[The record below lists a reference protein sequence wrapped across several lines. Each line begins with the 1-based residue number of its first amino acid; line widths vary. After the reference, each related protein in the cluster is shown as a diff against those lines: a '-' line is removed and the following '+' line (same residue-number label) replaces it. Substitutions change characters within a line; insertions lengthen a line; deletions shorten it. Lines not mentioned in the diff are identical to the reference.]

1 MACNCAVAV
10 REGNT
15 VLGIDACDYFN
26 NPRSDPTPYMLQYSA
41 TKEFG
46 AAIYRSRAGN
56 LFAVSNLLFESA
68 WCSFLPP
75 VYVVLGKVMFS
86 VCFSVHRGVPPGP
99 VWEVYD
105 LVLSHLVLF
114 SGSYPTPR

>member
-1 MACNCAVAV
+1 MACNCVVAV

-26 NPRSDPTPYMLQYSA
+26 NPQSHPTPYMLQYSA

-46 AAIYRSRAGN
+46 AVIYRSRAGN

-68 WCSFLPP
+68 WCSYTAGYRTGDTHHPDSLCHGLLPL
-75 VYVVLGKVMFS
+75 VVMQED
-86 VCFSVHRGVPPGP
+86 C
-99 VWEVYD
+99 
-105 LVLSHLVLF
+105 LVARL
-114 SGSYPTPR
+114 